1 MIRFENV
8 SKSFPGGYGGLHHV
22 NLNIN
27 PGEMIFVT
35 GHSGAGKTTLFKL
48 IAMIERPTHG
58 AVYLNQ
64 SDVSHLHPARI
75 SEVRRQMGLIFQNP
89 YLLMHRTV
97 IDNVALPLLIDGFR
111 VEEAYKRASAALD
124 KVGLHAQRDVLPM
137 ALSTGEQQRVGIA
150 RAVVNRPAII
160 LADEPTGNVD
170 PDLSLEMMRVFE
182 AFNAIGVTVLIAT
195 HDLQLATQ
203 LGHRMV
209 VLEKGKVVSDGY

>member
-1 MIRFENV
+1 MV
-8 SKSFPGGYGGLHHV
+8 
-22 NLNIN
+22 
-27 PGEMIFVT
+27 FVT

-48 IAMIERPTHG
+48 IAMIECPTHG
-58 AVYLNQ
+58 AVLLNQ

-75 SEVRRQMGLIFQNP
+75 AEVRRQMGLIFQNP
-89 YLLMHRTV
+89 HLLMHRTV
-97 IDNVALPLLIDGFR
+97 LDNVALPLLIDGFR

-124 KVGLHAQRDVLPM
+124 KVGLHAQRDVLPI

-182 AFNAIGVTVLIAT
+182 AFNAIGVTILIAT

-203 LGHRMV
+203 LGHRMI
-209 VLEKGKVVSDGY
+209 VLEQGKVVADGY